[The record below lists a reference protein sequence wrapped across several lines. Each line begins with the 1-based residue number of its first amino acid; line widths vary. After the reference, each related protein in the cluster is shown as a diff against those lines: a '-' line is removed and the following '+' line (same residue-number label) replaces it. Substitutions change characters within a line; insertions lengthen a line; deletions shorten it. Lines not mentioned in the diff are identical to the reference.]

1 MAEGDI
7 GVFTFGER
15 LGRDRDFV
23 DLVITLAN
31 AFEPGVDD

>member
-23 DLVITLAN
+23 DLVVALAN
-31 AFEPGVDD
+31 AFESGVED